1 MSKPRSI
8 VRAWATWFCPAALA
22 LLVALLLAIGVSP
35 GRGLAQ
41 TAQKP
46 DAITPV
52 EEFSRQ
58 LDELKKSFVDLNKRI
73 EQSAKAIDHATDPEA
88 SRQEIAELRELVGSL
103 LGAVADNG
111 EVAQLGAKALEHAR
125 AKQKSLAADTRLSAE
140 QRGYLLKQWDR
151 IARETETATGEL
163 DTARGRFAKV
173 LRTLQTNDDYVA
185 ELMEI
190 RQGEEALKVVRDL
203 AKQIHEASDMLNNF
217 INTITPPQSGT

>member
-8 VRAWATWFCPAALA
+8 VRAWATWCGSAALA
-22 LLVALLLAIGVSP
+22 FLVMAIP
-35 GRGLAQ
+35 PRPGLAQ
-41 TAQKP
+41 AAPKP
-46 DAITPV
+46 DAVAPV

-73 EQSAKAIDHATDPEA
+73 EESAKAIDRATDPQA
-88 SRQEIAELRELVGSL
+88 SRKEIEELRELVGSL

-111 EVAQLGAKALEHAR
+111 DVAQLGAKALEHAR
-125 AKQKSLAADTRLSAE
+125 AKQKSLAADTRFSAE
-140 QRGYLLKQWDR
+140 QRAFLLRQWDR
-151 IARETETATGEL
+151 IARETEAATTEL
-163 DTARGRFAKV
+163 DNARGRFAKV

>member
-8 VRAWATWFCPAALA
+8 VRAWAAWFCSAALA
-22 LLVALLLAIGVSP
+22 LLLVIGISP
-35 GRGLAQ
+35 GPGLAQ

-46 DAITPV
+46 DGVTPV
-52 EEFSRQ
+52 EDFSRQ

-73 EQSAKAIDHATDPEA
+73 EQSAKAIDRATDPQA

-111 EVAQLGAKALEHAR
+111 EVAQLGARALEHAR
-125 AKQKSLAADTRLSAE
+125 AKQKSLAGETRFSAE
-140 QRGYLLKQWDR
+140 QRAFLLKQWDR
-151 IARETETATGEL
+151 IARETEAATSEL
-163 DTARGRFAKV
+163 DSARGRFAKV
-173 LRTLQTNDDYVA
+173 LRALQTNDDYVA

-217 INTITPPQSGT
+217 INTLTPPQPGT

>member
-1 MSKPRSI
+1 MSKHRSML
-8 VRAWATWFCPAALA
+8 RAWAMPAALV
-22 LLVALLLAIGVSP
+22 LVVVLAIAPRPS
-35 GRGLAQ
+35 LAQ
-41 TAQKP
+41 ANQKA

-58 LDELKKSFVDLNKRI
+58 LDELKKSFVELNKRI
-73 EQSAKAIDHATDPEA
+73 EQSAKSIDRATDPQA
-88 SRQEIAELRELVGSL
+88 SRKEISELRDLVGSL

-125 AKQKSLAADTRLSAE
+125 AKQKSLAAETRYSPE
-140 QRGYLLKQWDR
+140 QRAFLLKQWDR
-151 IARETETATGEL
+151 IARDTEAATAEL

-173 LRTLQTNDDYVA
+173 LRTLQTNDDYVG

-217 INTITPPQSGT
+217 INTLTPPQSGT

>member
-1 MSKPRSI
+1 MSKPRSLL
-8 VRAWATWFCPAALA
+8 RAMRPAALA
-22 LLVALLLAIGVSP
+22 LLLMAAVAPRPA
-35 GRGLAQ
+35 LAQ

-46 DAITPV
+46 DAIAPV

-73 EQSAKAIDHATDPEA
+73 EESAKAIDRATDPQA
-88 SRQEIAELRELVGSL
+88 SRREIEELRELVGSL

-111 EVAQLGAKALEHAR
+111 DVAQLGAKALAHAR
-125 AKQKSLAADTRLSAE
+125 TKQKSLAAETRFTPE
-140 QRGYLLKQWDR
+140 QRAFLLRQWDR
-151 IARETETATGEL
+151 IARETEAATTEL
-163 DTARGRFAKV
+163 DNARGRFAKV

-217 INTITPPQSGT
+217 INTITPPGT

>member
-1 MSKPRSI
+1 MP
-8 VRAWATWFCPAALA
+8 ALA
-22 LLVALLLAIGVSP
+22 FLLMIAISP
-35 GRGLAQ
+35 RPGLAEPAQ
-41 TAQKP
+41 TP
-46 DAITPV
+46 DAVAPV

-58 LDELKKSFVDLNKRI
+58 LDELKKSFVELNKRI
-73 EQSAKAIDHATDPEA
+73 EESAKAIDRETDPQA
-88 SRQEIAELRELVGSL
+88 SRKEIEELRGLVGSL

-111 EVAQLGAKALEHAR
+111 DVAQLGAKALEHAR
-125 AKQKSLAADTRLSAE
+125 AKQKSLAADTRFSAE
-140 QRGYLLKQWDR
+140 QRAYLLKQWDR
-151 IARETETATGEL
+151 IARETEAATAEL
-163 DTARGRFAKV
+163 DDARTRFAKV

>member
-1 MSKPRSI
+1 MSNRRSLS
-8 VRAWATWFCPAALA
+8 RASAARLRWSAALA
-22 LLVALLLAIGVSP
+22 LFLVIAVPLRPGFAQASQKSDAL
-35 GRGLAQ
+35 
-41 TAQKP
+41 
-46 DAITPV
+46 TPV

-73 EQSAKAIDHATDPEA
+73 EESAKTIDRATDPQA
-88 SRQEIAELRELVGSL
+88 SRKEIAELRDLVGSL

-111 EVAQLGAKALEHAR
+111 DVAQLGAKALEHAR
-125 AKQKSLAADTRLSAE
+125 AKQKSLAAETRYSAE
-140 QRGYLLKQWDR
+140 QRAFLLKQWDR
-151 IARETETATGEL
+151 IARETEAATAEL
-163 DTARGRFAKV
+163 DNARGRFAKV
-173 LRTLQTNDDYVA
+173 LRTLQTNDDYVG